1 MGKPLTAEHKRKISM
16 GMKKYAMIS
25 RRCHTTDGLK
35 YATKVTQKK
44 KVKKKVKKTTG
55 GDMGKRLGD
64 VTRKLEAKEKRRAAI
79 RKDVALSRRIRG

>member
-44 KVKKKVKKTTG
+44 KVKKKVKKNNRG
-55 GDMGKRLGD
+55 RHGK
-64 VTRKLEAKEKRRAAI
+64 EI
-79 RKDVALSRRIRG
+79 R